1 MDIVRMKCAQV
12 TSTKSL
18 KFIAGESMPKII
30 LNVDVAVVEI
40 EEAISHLR
48 RTQTNTHNLSIA
60 KWCEQEIDMMLD
72 EILARS

>member
-12 TSTKSL
+12 TSTKSF